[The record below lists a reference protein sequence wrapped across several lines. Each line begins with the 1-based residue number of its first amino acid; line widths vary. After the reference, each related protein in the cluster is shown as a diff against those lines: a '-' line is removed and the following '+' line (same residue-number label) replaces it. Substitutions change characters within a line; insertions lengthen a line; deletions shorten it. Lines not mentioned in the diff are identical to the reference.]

1 MKEPTKENNMPSPN
15 GAQIARLTNEEVD
28 MVADEDVLGHI
39 RRKNDERNALAK
51 AEGWEW
57 WTSIAET
64 LADDYDNVYQ
74 LEWDLMSSSYSDI
87 HKEIYGVRPRGYS
100 NDMTLAELSDELE
113 ELADQEGVYT
123 T

>member
-1 MKEPTKENNMPSPN
+1 MPSPTTD
-15 GAQIARLTNEEVD
+15 QLARLTNAETD
-28 MVADEDVLGHI
+28 MVADTDVLGHI
-39 RRKNDERNALAK
+39 QRKNDERNALAK

-74 LEWDLMSSSYSDI
+74 LEWVLMSSSYSDI
-87 HKEIYGVRPRGYS
+87 HKEVYCVRPPAGYAK
-100 NDMTLAELSDELE
+100 DMTLAELSDELE
-113 ELADQEGVYT
+113 EMSGQEGVYT

>member
-1 MKEPTKENNMPSPN
+1 MPSPTVD
-15 GAQIARLTNEEVD
+15 QLARLTNEETD
-28 MVADEDVLGHI
+28 MVADADVLGHI
-39 RRKNDERNALAK
+39 QRKNDERNALAK

-64 LADDYDNVYQ
+64 LAGDYDNVYQ

-100 NDMTLAELSDELE
+100 KDMTLSELSNELE
-113 ELADQEGVYT
+113 EMTDQEGVYT